1 MTDFVEKLITNKC
14 YIIIDSKV
22 TQSWGGKVYNYHWY
36 GYLSTK
42 KQLKNLEREQEK
54 EGTQTTSNND
64 NEYRVE
70 QKQNL
75 KRSAR
80 PVCYCYSNSL
90 LTYFLLLTR
99 RRQRSN

>member
-54 EGTQTTSNND
+54 EGWIQINSVDAIKKDDDSWLCIIHGTANGGKYFDYEHILDSITK
-64 NEYRVE
+64 VV
-70 QKQNL
+70 L
-75 KRSAR
+75 KK
-80 PVCYCYSNSL
+80 
-90 LTYFLLLTR
+90 
-99 RRQRSN
+99 